1 MGQAYRYQRDETTGL
16 QTEAMSIDEGF
27 RSMFWQP
34 PLGPTQKVSDEA
46 RRIEVDK
53 TRERI
58 RFEEES
64 EDRVIIVIEEIP
76 KQEKE

>member
-1 MGQAYRYQRDETTGL
+1 
-16 QTEAMSIDEGF
+16 
-27 RSMFWQP
+27 MFWQP
-34 PLGPTQKVSDEA
+34 PLGSAQKVSDEA
-46 RRIEVDK
+46 RRIGVDK